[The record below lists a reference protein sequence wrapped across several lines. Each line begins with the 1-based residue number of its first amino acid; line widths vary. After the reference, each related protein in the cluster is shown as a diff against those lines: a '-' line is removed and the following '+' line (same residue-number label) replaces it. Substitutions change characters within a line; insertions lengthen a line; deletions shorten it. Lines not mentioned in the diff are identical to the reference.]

1 MYYADAGELVAEL
14 ILHPHACGPD
24 CLCWELRKV
33 PAIDE
38 ILQRLGVPKYQTI
51 SEAIEDLVQK
61 LQAEKVQS
69 ATRQQ

>member
-24 CLCWELRKV
+24 CLCWELRQV

-38 ILQRLGVPKYQTI
+38 TLQRLGAPKYQTI
-51 SEAIEDLVQK
+51 NEAVEDMVEKLQAQK
-61 LQAEKVQS
+61 LQTAAK
-69 ATRQQ
+69 TG